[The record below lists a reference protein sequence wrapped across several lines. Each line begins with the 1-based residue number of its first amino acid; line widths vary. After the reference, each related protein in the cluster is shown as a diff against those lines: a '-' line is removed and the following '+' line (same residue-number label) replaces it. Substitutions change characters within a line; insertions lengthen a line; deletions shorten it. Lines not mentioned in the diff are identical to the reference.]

1 MRVNPFK
8 DAYDDCNS
16 TNSRLKY
23 ENLPNFPRYIDVEFT
38 NNCNFRC
45 LMCHTGAYSSERKR
59 GFMSDDVYLKLLDEI
74 KEYKTPIRFI
84 RCGVPTSHPKLIEYI
99 VEAKKYGFMCHVN
112 TNGSFMNDRMIQ
124 MLIDIPLDSI
134 KFSFQ
139 GIDRKSFMEMRNI
152 DIYNELLGIV
162 RKFYVRRGEKEHP
175 YIHIATT
182 VTCETK
188 EQIERFE
195 STVKDFV
202 DLVTVGR
209 TVLEVQDINN
219 VKLGKE

>member
-1 MRVNPFK
+1 
-8 DAYDDCNS
+8 
-16 TNSRLKY
+16 
-23 ENLPNFPRYIDVEFT
+23 
-38 NNCNFRC
+38 
-45 LMCHTGAYSSERKR
+45 
-59 GFMSDDVYLKLLDEI
+59 
-74 KEYKTPIRFI
+74 
-84 RCGVPTSHPKLIEYI
+84 
-99 VEAKKYGFMCHVN
+99 MCHVN

-152 DIYNELLGIV
+152 DFYNELLGIV
-162 RKFYVRRGEKEHP
+162 RKFYVRRGEKEYP

-182 VTCETK
+182 VTYETK

-219 VKLGKE
+219 VKLGSVIKTYTECPEVFDKLFINWDGKVSACCGDHENKMLIGTLGKNSLKEIWVSDKLQFYRDMLKDMRHSELELCKSCYDYHSLQTLAI